1 MPAVRQRGKG
11 LFVFARPPTRRRPL
25 EGQTANAYNLSD
37 AFAYCQR
44 VAVNHYENFTVGSW
58 LLPRAIR
65 RHVYAVYAFCRH
77 VDDLG
82 DEAPGERLT
91 LLDDWQAELERCY
104 HSAPRHPILVAL
116 QETIRCFAIPPQ
128 PFLKLIE
135 ANRMDQRTSRY
146 PTFAELLNYCDH
158 SANPVGHLFLYLFGY
173 ADAGRQGLAD
183 ATCTA
188 LQLTNFWQ
196 DISIDL
202 SKGRVYIPQEDMARF
217 GYRDEDL
224 QQGIVN
230 DNFRALMAFE
240 VGRTREL
247 FAKGLGLLD
256 VVDGRL
262 KVDVK
267 LFSLGGL
274 AVLEALERNG
284 YDVFRRRPRLSRW
297 RKASLFVRGLLPGR
311 PEVKTG
317 RR

>member
-11 LFVFARPPTRRRPL
+11 WFVFVRPSTRGRPL
-25 EGQTANAYNLSD
+25 EAQTANAYRPSD

-44 VAVNHYENFTVGSW
+44 VAVNHYENFTVASW
-58 LLPRAIR
+58 LLPRALR

-104 HSAPRHPILVAL
+104 HSAPRHPVLLAL
-116 QETIRCFAIPPQ
+116 QQTVRCFAIPPQ

-135 ANRMDQRTSRY
+135 ANRMDQRISRY
-146 PTFAELLNYCDH
+146 RTFEELLHYCDH

-173 ADAGRQGLAD
+173 ADAERQGLAD

-196 DISIDL
+196 DISLDL

-217 GYRDEDL
+217 GYRDEEL

-230 DNFRALMAFE
+230 DSFRALMAFE

-284 YDVFRRRPRLSRW
+284 YDAFRRRPRLSRW
-297 RKASLFVRGLLPGR
+297 RKAALFMRGLLPGR
-311 PEVKTG
+311 PEVKT
-317 RR
+317 RRG

>member
-1 MPAVRQRGKG
+1 MPAVRRREKV
-11 LFVFARPPTRRRPL
+11 LFVSVCPPTRRQPL
-25 EGQTANAYNLSD
+25 EGRTANAYTLAE
-37 AFAYCQR
+37 AFVYCQR
-44 VAVNHYENFTVGSW
+44 VALNHYENFTVASW
-58 LLPRAIR
+58 LLPRALR
-65 RHVYAVYAFCRH
+65 RHVYAVYAFCRY

-82 DEAPGERLT
+82 DEAPGDRLR

-104 HSAPRHPILVAL
+104 QSTPRHPILVAL
-116 QETIRCFAIPPQ
+116 QETIRCFAVPPQ

-146 PTFAELLNYCDH
+146 RTFEELLHYCDH
-158 SANPVGHLFLYLFGY
+158 SANPVGHLFLHLFGY
-173 ADAGRQGLAD
+173 ADAERQGLAD

-196 DISIDL
+196 DIAVDL
-202 SKGRVYIPQEDMARF
+202 GKGRLYIPQEDMARF
-217 GYRDEDL
+217 GYPEEELER
-224 QQGIVN
+224 GIVN
-230 DNFRALMAFE
+230 DGFRTLMAFE

-256 VVDGRL
+256 MVDGRL
-262 KVDVK
+262 KVNLK

-297 RKASLFVRGLLPGR
+297 QKAALFARGLLPGR
-311 PEVKTG
+311 PRVKT
-317 RR
+317 RRR

>member
-1 MPAVRQRGKG
+1 M
-11 LFVFARPPTRRRPL
+11 FVSVCPPTKRQPL
-25 EGQTANAYNLSD
+25 DGQTANVYTLAD

-44 VAVNHYENFTVGSW
+44 LALNHYENFTVASW
-58 LLPRAIR
+58 LLPRALR
-65 RHVYAVYAFCRH
+65 GHVYAVYAFCRH

-82 DEAPGERLT
+82 DEAPGDRLR
-91 LLDDWQAELERCY
+91 LLDDWRAELERCY
-104 HSAPRHPILVAL
+104 HSTPRHPILVAL

-146 PTFAELLNYCDH
+146 HTFEELLRYCDH
-158 SANPVGHLFLYLFGY
+158 SANPVGHLFLYLFGH
-173 ADAGRQGLAD
+173 ADGERQGLAD

-196 DISIDL
+196 DIAVDL
-202 SKGRVYIPQEDMARF
+202 GKGRVYIPQEDMARF
-217 GYRDEDL
+217 GYPEEELER
-224 QQGIVN
+224 GIVN
-230 DNFRALMAFE
+230 DSFRALMAFE

-256 VVDGRL
+256 MVDGRL
-262 KVDVK
+262 KVDIK

-274 AVLEALERNG
+274 AVLKALERNG
-284 YDVFRRRPRLSRW
+284 YDVFRRQPRLSRW
-297 RKASLFVRGLLPGR
+297 QKAALFVRGLLPGR
-311 PEVKTG
+311 PEVKTW

>member
-11 LFVFARPPTRRRPL
+11 LFVFVRPPTRRRPL
-25 EGQTANAYNLSD
+25 EGQTTNAYNLGD

-44 VAVNHYENFTVGSW
+44 VALNHYENFTVGSW

-82 DEAPGERLT
+82 DEAAGERLT

-116 QETIRCFAIPPQ
+116 QETIRRFAIPPQ

-173 ADAGRQGLAD
+173 ADAERQALAD

-196 DISIDL
+196 DISVDL

-217 GYRDEDL
+217 GYPDEDL
-224 QQGIVN
+224 EQGIVN
-230 DNFRALMAFE
+230 DSFRTLMAFE

-284 YDVFRRRPRLSRW
+284 YDAFRRRPRLSRW

>member
-11 LFVFARPPTRRRPL
+11 WFVFVRPSTRGRPL
-25 EGQTANAYNLSD
+25 EAQTANAYELSD

-44 VAVNHYENFTVGSW
+44 VALSHYENFTVGSW
-58 LLPRAIR
+58 LLPRALR

-146 PTFAELLNYCDH
+146 PSFAELLNYCDH

-173 ADAGRQGLAD
+173 ADAERQGLAD

-196 DISIDL
+196 DISVDL
-202 SKGRVYIPQEDMARF
+202 NKGRVYIPQEDMARF
-217 GYRDEDL
+217 GYREEDL
-224 QQGIVN
+224 EQGIVN
-230 DNFRALMAFE
+230 DSFRTLMAFE
-240 VGRTREL
+240 VDRTREL

-256 VVDGRL
+256 MVDGRL

-311 PEVKTG
+311 PEVKSG
-317 RR
+317 RG